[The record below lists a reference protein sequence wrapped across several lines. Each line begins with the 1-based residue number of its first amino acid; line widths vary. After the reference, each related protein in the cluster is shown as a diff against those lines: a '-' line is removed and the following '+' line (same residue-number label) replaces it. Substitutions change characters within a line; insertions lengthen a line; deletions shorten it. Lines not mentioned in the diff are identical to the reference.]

1 MKISREARHTARELF
16 RLSLVDGHVDASR
29 AEEISSGIVAAKP
42 RSFLQILKE
51 FTRLIRLELAKR
63 HGIVESAISLD
74 AATMADIAKNLKLKF
89 GPDITAEFH
98 TAPPLLGGLRIRL
111 GSDVWDGSVSGRL
124 SSLSQQ
130 L

>member
-51 FTRLIRLELAKR
+51 FTRLIRLELDKR
-63 HGIVESAISLD
+63 PAIVESAISLD
-74 AATMADIAKNLKLKF
+74 AATMADIAKNLKQKF
-89 GPDITAEFH
+89 GSDITAEFH
-98 TAPPLLGGLRIRL
+98 AAPLLLGGLRIRL

>member
-1 MKISREARHTARELF
+1 MKISRESRRTARELF
-16 RLSLVDGHVDASR
+16 KLSLVDGHVDASR
-29 AEEISSGIVAAKP
+29 ATEISGRLADEKP
-42 RSFLQILKE
+42 RDFLQILKE

-63 HGIVESAISLD
+63 HAIVESAAALD
-74 AATMADIAKNLKLKF
+74 AATKSDIETNLKHKF

-98 TAPPLLGGLRIRL
+98 TTPALLGGLRIKL

-124 SSLSQQ
+124 AALSQQ

>member
-51 FTRLIRLELAKR
+51 FTRLIRLELDKR
-63 HGIVESAISLD
+63 HAIVESAISLD
-74 AATMADIAKNLKLKF
+74 AATMADIAKNLKQKF
-89 GPDITAEFH
+89 GSDITAEFH
-98 TAPPLLGGLRIRL
+98 AAPLLLGGLRIRL
-111 GSDVWDGSVSGRL
+111 GSEVWDGSVSGRL